1 MVASGQFH
9 LHINPLRGE
18 SAQYELFGG
27 AWFCSAVKHMTFHLP
42 VAELGFIIKWQQ
54 HRVPRKCGYTT
65 LQTICCSLLIPNR
78 RPVPGRPV
86 DDMQVGL
93 QENSYQLVNRK
104 AWIFFSVILGN
115 GHCNSLSQVTTT
127 SKKSSTTFQIRW
139 TTSSMTGDL
148 ALRNTPTAVAMH
160 LGDLMRAR
168 HDVAKEGE
176 SWLRHRSGQA
186 AQSLLV

>member
-1 MVASGQFH
+1 VVASGQSH

-86 DDMQVGL
+86 NDMQVGL

-115 GHCNSLSQVTTT
+115 GQLRLGSKDLHMMLFSLSTTT
-127 SKKSSTTFQIRW
+127 T
-139 TTSSMTGDL
+139 D
-148 ALRNTPTAVAMH
+148 
-160 LGDLMRAR
+160 
-168 HDVAKEGE
+168 
-176 SWLRHRSGQA
+176 
-186 AQSLLV
+186 